1 MDERRNQK
9 LKQYKE
15 EIQGLTPT
23 RENEKLCI
31 NGFSSYLKKKKKGN
45 EEQKKKAK
53 QKKKGNN
60 KDQLKTMVENR
71 KTIGKN
77 QRKQKLAL

>member
-1 MDERRNQK
+1 MNIK
-9 LKQYKE
+9 
-15 EIQGLTPT
+15 
-23 RENEKLCI
+23 
-31 NGFSSYLKKKKKGN
+31 
-45 EEQKKKAK
+45 KKKAK

-77 QRKQKLAL
+77 Q